1 MIYGF
6 DLLDSEI
13 RWVRLSKVASEFS
26 YGVLPLSDGSSLA
39 VKHVLKAFF
48 NREKTHRFVFALQGR
63 SIRVKSFASDK
74 VDISELEDNVA
85 WEARFFLEYEKS
97 RDVLSFDPL
106 RSVGQETW
114 IVAAVAPLAEVR
126 RQSEVFPVPPLH
138 VETAL
143 TAIANGILESKWNQ
157 NSVLL
162 LHLDYTRAFL
172 VIVSHGNPI
181 LMQEIEPASPF
192 SGTFDEKTL
201 SFWQEEL
208 KLRRNFLLPDHRKL
222 DKLLLS
228 GVAALEGGNAK
239 RLGERLD
246 LEGEVFNPFEGLGE
260 PVGSSQGAPLFT
272 VAFSCAMRSET

>member
-6 DLLDSEI
+6 DILDSEI
-13 RWVRLSKVASEFS
+13 RWVRLSKAEEEFS
-26 YGVLPLSDGSSLA
+26 YGILPLKDDLPSS
-39 VKHVLKAFF
+39 VKQVLKGFF
-48 NREKTHRFVFALQGR
+48 NREKVHRFVFALQGR
-63 SIRVKSFASDK
+63 GVRVKSFASDK

-85 WEARFFLEYEKS
+85 WEARFFLEYEKN

-114 IVAAVAPLAEVR
+114 IVAAAAPLAEVK
-126 RQSEVFPVPPLH
+126 RQCEIFPSPPLH

-143 TAIANGILESKWNQ
+143 TAISNGILESKWNQ

-181 LMQEIEPASPF
+181 LMQEIEPAKPF
-192 SGTFDEKTL
+192 SGQLDEQSL

-228 GVAALEGGNAK
+228 GVVALEDENAK

-246 LEGEVFNPFEGLGE
+246 LDGEVFNPFEGLGQAA
-260 PVGSSQGAPLFT
+260 GKSQGAPLFT
-272 VAFSCAMRSET
+272 VAFSCAMRNEA